1 MDALTGTA
9 TLDWSASS
17 TISAWER
24 ITLNT
29 SSTRVTS
36 LEVDDEGLDETIP
49 VALGGLSAL

>member
-36 LEVDDEGLDETIP
+36 LEVDDEGLDGTIP

>member
-17 TISAWER
+17 TISAWEG
-24 ITLNT
+24 ITLNI

-36 LEVDDEGLDETIP
+36 LEVDDEGLDGTIP

>member
-24 ITLNT
+24 IALNI

-36 LEVDDEGLDETIP
+36 LEVDDEGLDGTIP